1 MVLLTKQRG
10 HVCSCYLCTNFF
22 VLFFSFFM
30 FVCLFICFFLVE
42 NFYVY
47 FLEFNNC
54 VCKFDKNKNKNLL
67 KNKTK
72 NKYVSTR
79 CICFHQAVG
88 CIGTEAIVRRCSIKK
103 ICLKNHRKRRVP
115 VSLFK

>member
-1 MVLLTKQRG
+1 MFACL
-10 HVCSCYLCTNFF
+10 
-22 VLFFSFFM
+22 

-67 KNKTK
+67 KKKKSIYLRKPVTN
-72 NKYVSTR
+72 
-79 CICFHQAVG
+79 
-88 CIGTEAIVRRCSIKK
+88 EANVAM
-103 ICLKNHRKRRVP
+103 
-115 VSLFK
+115 

>member
-1 MVLLTKQRG
+1 MFIPVI
-10 HVCSCYLCTNFF
+10 F
-22 VLFFSFFM
+22 VLTFLFYFFLFFM

-67 KNKTK
+67 K
-72 NKYVSTR
+72 
-79 CICFHQAVG
+79 
-88 CIGTEAIVRRCSIKK
+88 KK
-103 ICLKNHRKRRVP
+103 KKKEIRSQRLTLSPYIWN
-115 VSLFK
+115 

>member
-1 MVLLTKQRG
+1 MWTFF
-10 HVCSCYLCTNFF
+10 LC
-22 VLFFSFFM
+22 L

-67 KNKTK
+67 KKREKENSNQEISDK
-72 NKYVSTR
+72 
-79 CICFHQAVG
+79 
-88 CIGTEAIVRRCSIKK
+88 E
-103 ICLKNHRKRRVP
+103 NHR
-115 VSLFK
+115 